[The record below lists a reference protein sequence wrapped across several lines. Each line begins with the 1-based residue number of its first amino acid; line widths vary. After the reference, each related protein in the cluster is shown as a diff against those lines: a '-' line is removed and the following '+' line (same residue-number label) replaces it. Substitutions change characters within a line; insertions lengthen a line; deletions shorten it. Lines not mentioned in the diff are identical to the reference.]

1 MAYLTARS
9 LRGFGAEV
17 ATATGTAAATSTAP
31 AQQVPAESDDFTTA
45 VAQATAAATSWWDAM
60 PEYKRSA
67 IVTGATS
74 ALVFYWASR
83 ILGSVFGNR

>member
-1 MAYLTARS
+1 MPYLTVHS
-9 LRGFGAEV
+9 LRGLGRLGAEV
-17 ATATGTAAATSTAP
+17 ATATP
-31 AQQVPAESDDFTTA
+31 AQPAPVAPDDLDIEQA

-74 ALVFYWASR
+74 ALVFYWANR
-83 ILGSVFGNR
+83 ILGSVFGR